1 MTNFKNTIVTMLT
14 QVWGIISLIF
24 AALSAFAVT
33 RFDNL
38 GPGMLTLFNK
48 EVSREEKKNILS
60 YTIKNW
66 IVFGLA
72 SFACN
77 EMLNL
82 SSTQKMVFNAFF
94 CVIGLSVFIF
104 VLATVKEK
112 RTIKS
117 FLKEFVSV
125 MNISLRIGF
134 LTKAIMVAIA
144 LIYAIP
150 VVGPLS
156 LGIFVVVNLPKTLKD
171 TFKQLF

>member
-1 MTNFKNTIVTMLT
+1 
-14 QVWGIISLIF
+14 
-24 AALSAFAVT
+24 
-33 RFDNL
+33 
-38 GPGMLTLFNK
+38 
-48 EVSREEKKNILS
+48 
-60 YTIKNW
+60 
-66 IVFGLA
+66 
-72 SFACN
+72 
-77 EMLNL
+77 
-82 SSTQKMVFNAFF
+82 MVFNAFF

-104 VLATVKEK
+104 VFATVKEK

-150 VVGPLS
+150 IVGPLG
-156 LGIFVVVNLPKTLKD
+156 LGVFVVVNLPKTLKD